1 MKEKSLK
8 LIADHIADWIYW
20 VDTEGKAMFHSKSV
34 EQFTEYTLEE
44 ISANEN
50 FLIDIMYDEDKE
62 KYCEHKKIAYTEN
75 SETYE
80 LEFRIVTKSGKI
92 KTIAHIC
99 KPIFEDGKY
108 IGRIADNRDITFQK
122 MQSETILTEKMR
134 FDLYM
139 DSIRDV
145 LWEVDENYLIKYVS
159 PAFEKIF
166 GIPSKELIGKCVF
179 ELLNI
184 REGNDLF
191 NFLMDRRKD
200 VLEKGITE
208 NSTFEVPY
216 TDKEGKLIWFEVSS
230 RPMMKNDKLV
240 GFVGIAR
247 DITARKNYLTKL
259 ETITDII
266 ENSILEFDIANN
278 TITFNEKFY
287 KMLGYSPDEFEN
299 SFENIIEH
307 IHIDDRERVANSIQE
322 LISNKSG
329 TFSHEYRMK
338 TKEGSWKWVKC
349 NGKITEWD
357 KKGNPTKIIA
367 AHIDIDKEKR
377 LQEEKLLLLSSAIN
391 ATSESVVITD
401 TRGNIQYVNPAFSE
415 LTGYSLNEAIGK
427 NPRDLVNSGEQNKEF
442 YKTMWR
448 TIANGKT
455 WKGEIINRRKDGS
468 KYVEFLTITP
478 VKNDKGKIINYVA
491 IKRDM
496 TYERELIKE
505 LNKINTELQ
514 AIYDS
519 SPVLISLLDTSSR
532 IVYANKTTTDF
543 LGIPLEELISK
554 RACGC
559 FGCIHET
566 ESDLGC
572 GFGPDCSECKLNKA
586 IQKTLET
593 RQSVTGIEHDAML
606 LKNGQIIKYTFL
618 ATTSYIQSGNS
629 GYVLLNLLDIT
640 EKKINQNLLEQSYK
654 TFKTY
659 IQAAPM
665 GIVSIDKD
673 GKIRGCNRA
682 FQELLKT
689 TEENLLDTNIFY
701 YIFQRQDLFK
711 DAISQLTKESRTIE
725 LIMQDTNEKIF
736 WSRIS
741 AVPLK
746 DDEILCFIEDI
757 DDKKRA
763 EEEQRALFDAL
774 RLSNQKIEQT
784 LQEKDNLINELQD
797 TQNQLQETIK
807 AKDKFFSII
816 SHDLRGPF
824 SGFLGLTDMM
834 AKDLEDLSLRELRK
848 MSQAI
853 YKSANSVYKLLDD
866 LLQWSRLQLG
876 KIPYNPEKITLKEIV
891 NNSLYTLRELA
902 HNKEIALSIDVP
914 DDFVVYCDR
923 NMITGVIRNLVTNGI
938 KFTNRGGWI
947 KIFVNKVEGGFAEI
961 AVADN
966 GVGIADE
973 IKDKIFRLDAQV
985 STKGTEKE
993 TGSGLGLIL
1002 CKEFVEKHGGIM
1014 YFNSKENEG
1023 TTFFFTLPI
1032 VENT

>member
-34 EQFTEYTLEE
+34 EQFTEYSLEE

-50 FLIDIMYDEDKE
+50 FLIDIVYDEDKE

-99 KPIFEDGKY
+99 EPIFEDGKY

-230 RPMMKNDKLV
+230 RPMIKNDKLV

-247 DITARKNYLTKL
+247 DITARNNYLTKL

-606 LKNGQIIKYTFL
+606 LKNGQINKYTFL

-763 EEEQRALFDAL
+763 EEEQRALLDAL

>member
-8 LIADHIADWIYW
+8 LIADHIADWYYW

-763 EEEQRALFDAL
+763 EEEQRALLDAL

-966 GVGIADE
+966 GIGIPDD
-973 IKDKIFRLDAQV
+973 IKDKLFRLDTQV